1 MLKVHPE
8 TSALFRV
15 FILNFLFLR
24 PALIHRNSKHFFVYL
39 SPIV

>member
-1 MLKVHPE
+1 MLKIHPE

-24 PALIHRNSKHFFVYL
+24 PALISIGTVNIFSHTYHQ
-39 SPIV
+39 